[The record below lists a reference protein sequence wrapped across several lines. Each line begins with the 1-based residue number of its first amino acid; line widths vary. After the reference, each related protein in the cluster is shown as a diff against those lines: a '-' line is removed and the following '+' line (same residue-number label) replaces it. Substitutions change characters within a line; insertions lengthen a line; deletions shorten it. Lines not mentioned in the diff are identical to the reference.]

1 MFQRQHEKL
10 EKIISEHDAKRNQN
24 VLKDHKALPGS
35 PHLTNESGEATY
47 AHGFP
52 WLYSVFPPEG
62 SQSPLSPLCLKSTV
76 TACELLFGKVWKSIV
91 LTQSADHHSITAQTT
106 ALSSC

>member
-1 MFQRQHEKL
+1 M

-24 VLKDHKALPGS
+24 VLKDHKVLPGS
-35 PHLTNESGEATY
+35 PHLANKSGETTY

-62 SQSPLSPLCLKSTV
+62 S
-76 TACELLFGKVWKSIV
+76 
-91 LTQSADHHSITAQTT
+91 
-106 ALSSC
+106 